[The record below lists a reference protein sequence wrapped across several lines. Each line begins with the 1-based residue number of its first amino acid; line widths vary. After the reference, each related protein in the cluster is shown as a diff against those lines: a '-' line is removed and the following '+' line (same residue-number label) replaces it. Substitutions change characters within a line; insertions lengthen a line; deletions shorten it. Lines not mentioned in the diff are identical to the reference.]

1 MFEAYYK
8 MTTSHLGHTML
19 SHEDFCTP
27 NLADEP
33 VLLYQSL
40 DIESQRPSMH
50 TRSYINNPVRL
61 DMHLHT
67 CVTHAYNAPRR
78 LKRCLFMS
86 MTSIKCLC
94 VCLPL
99 LTPLPCIIQYSTYS
113 SSCRNRVSME
123 RQSRYH

>member
-40 DIESQRPSMH
+40 DIESQGPLCTLVLILTTLLDWTCTYTLVLHMH
-50 TRSYINNPVRL
+50 TML
-61 DMHLHT
+61 
-67 CVTHAYNAPRR
+67 
-78 LKRCLFMS
+78 
-86 MTSIKCLC
+86 
-94 VCLPL
+94 
-99 LTPLPCIIQYSTYS
+99 QGG
-113 SSCRNRVSME
+113 
-123 RQSRYH
+123 